1 MTQNDLRQFKSV
13 QHQLDE
19 KQNVHTQYI
28 KTTGCP
34 NPADTHGGPVFM
46 SVGQVLK
53 LDVVGEKSIRLLDDA
68 PQLEGIDST
77 PEVTSAKA

>member
-1 MTQNDLRQFKSV
+1 
-13 QHQLDE
+13 
-19 KQNVHTQYI
+19 
-28 KTTGCP
+28 
-34 NPADTHGGPVFM
+34 M